1 MRIRLL
7 FSILALAVLLPA
19 VNALSCSVENSC
31 TGGKKCLFTLYSTGG
46 GHVSDCAAAGPYAY
60 SNKVCCDA
68 LLSDCAV
75 KTSPCS
81 ASEDSILKVSRASNA
96 HFDPSGY
103 SVCCPAPA
111 SGHLSCGIDNSCSG
125 SEVCIASV
133 YTDAKNSHIGDCAAY
148 NRKVCCSVS
157 SNPPPSVG
165 AISPATATVNVAQAF
180 SASVFDAG
188 GSVTGCNF
196 FVDDSDK
203 GPMACSPAFPS
214 ASCTASGSYTFTS
227 TGSYSVKVRCS
238 DGTGQTTDGSVTVT
252 VSAGGGG
259 GADIAGP
266 LITGVGSS
274 PEPVEQGSLVTFS
287 AEITDPSGILRNPP
301 SGNDPA
307 VCTDSTCSTKYCE
320 MGNGG
325 SGDTY
330 SCKHNT
336 IGNAPGSY
344 SYVVSAKDSPGNLA
358 TSAAKTFTVSASSC
372 SYATQPSCDA
382 VSSCHWCGKSSSC
395 FQQSTSFVCQSDSG
409 CGSVSDYCSGG
420 NWYDYNGDGAWN
432 SASKVCFSCTSCNN
446 PSSTT
451 RGKDSVWCSNCDSS
465 APSTTISPP
474 SSSSWYSSPQTVSFS
489 SSDDCSKTVYYKI
502 DGGATQAYSTPF
514 FALEGS
520 HTYDYWAVDAK
531 GNAEAQK
538 TATIKVDTIAPQISA
553 VSAAPDP
560 FSPNLDG
567 IKDNVSIYFSAS
579 EDSGVT
585 IKLYGPSG
593 FVRKLV
599 EDKAITAGAH
609 SEVWNGTNDAGS
621 IVSDGNYLYNITLT
635 DRAGNR
641 NSSIGYLY
649 MDLTPPDIAYYGGVP
664 SVIERGDVIYI
675 SAAILDSSGVDSAAV
690 CPSPAMC
697 YDKPDRY
704 CNMGRQGVGSYNCAY
719 DTSNEAVG
727 NYKFYVVAN
736 DTQNLT
742 GSVLMQ
748 SRIRTTS
755 LVIDRVSPDPVDR
768 QGVVAI
774 AVNYSE
780 NSSYPVAGA
789 SCSVSGDVS
798 GSVVYANGQYV
809 AGNIPPVG
817 LEANSFAVACSK
829 SGFPARSAS
838 GSFVAR
844 DLSMDLDY
852 DYDPLAVNKTNFLYA
867 RVKTVSKYNRVQ
879 SASRAVFNVTRET
892 GGSLVA
898 SGDFVWN
905 STKDRWEANFT
916 PRWEDNYTA
925 RAYFNATIDG
935 GTFDGSASVRMGAGK
950 GIKVSAE
957 LSDSVEIDLGSSA
970 LVTIFVENRR
980 SRDVSYNVTLIGGL
994 SPASF
999 DGQALLSS
1007 GRKYST
1013 SGLVPANSVQ
1023 PHPLLIKGME
1033 VSPAVK
1039 EIIVRFK
1046 ETQPPYGSDEVKV
1059 YYKVFS
1065 SAGGSK
1071 LAPDLDLPSLLALA
1085 LLSAALLPA
1094 KGFRPRRR
1102 GSVPAG

>member
-111 SGHLSCGIDNSCSG
+111 SGHFSCRIDNSCSG
-125 SEVCIASV
+125 SEIGIASV
-133 YTDAKNSHIGDCAAY
+133 YSTTKNSHVGKYDAY
-148 NRKVCCSVS
+148 SNKVCCSIVS
-157 SNPPPSVG
+157 DPPPYRSNG
-165 AISPATATVNVAQAF
+165 QPSGTISTSSTTLSLSTDEAANCRYSTTAAV
-180 SASVFDAG
+180 SYGSMAS
-188 GSVTGCNF
+188 STT
-196 FVDDSDK
+196 
-203 GPMACSPAFPS
+203 
-214 ASCTASGSYTFTS
+214 TASGTS
-227 TGSYSVKVRCS
+227 HSWSLSGLSDGAKTYYVRCRDTAGNANLDDYPIS
-238 DGTGQTTDGSVTVT
+238 FT
-252 VSAGGGG
+252 VSTA
-259 GADIAGP
+259 APPVDTTGP
-266 LITGVGSS
+266 TITNIGSS

-325 SGDTY
+325 TGDTY
-330 SCKHNT
+330 SCQHNT

-344 SYVVSAKDSPGNLA
+344 SYVVSAKDTLGNTETSP
-358 TSAAKTFTVSASSC
+358 AKTFTVASSSC
-372 SYATQPSCDA
+372 SYPAQSSCEA

-446 PSSTT
+446 PSPAVK
-451 RGKDSVWCSNCDSS
+451 GKDSVWCSNCDSS

-514 FALEGS
+514 SALEGS

-538 TATIKVDTIAPQISA
+538 TATIRVDTVAPQISA

-635 DRAGNR
+635 DPAGNR

-649 MDLTPPDIAYYGGVP
+649 LDLTPPDIAYYGGVP

-719 DTSNEAVG
+719 DTSNDAVG

-774 AVNYSE
+774 AANYSE

-809 AGNIPPVG
+809 AGNIHPVR
-817 LEANSFAVACSK
+817 LEANSFAVACSM

-838 GSFVAR
+838 GSFAAR

-879 SASRAVFNVTRET
+879 SANRAVFNVTRET

-898 SGDFVWN
+898 SGVFVWN
-905 STKDRWEANFT
+905 PTTDKWESNFT
-916 PRWEDNYTA
+916 PQWEDNYTA
-925 RAYFNATIDG
+925 RAYFNATVDG

-980 SRDVSYNVTLIGGL
+980 SRDISYNVTLIGGL

-1013 SGLVPANSVQ
+1013 FGLVPANSVQ